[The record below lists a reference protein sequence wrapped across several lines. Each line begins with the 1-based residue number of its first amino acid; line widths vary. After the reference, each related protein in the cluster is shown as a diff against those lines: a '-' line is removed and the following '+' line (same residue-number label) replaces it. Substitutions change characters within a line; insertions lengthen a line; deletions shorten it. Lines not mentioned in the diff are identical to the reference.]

1 MLLIEQCKVEYS
13 GKKNVVTY
21 ITFVQSDELCDLDH
35 FKIALLRS
43 PFKIAPTYRN
53 TTPKIIIIY

>member
-1 MLLIEQCKVEYS
+1 MLLIEQCKVGYS

-35 FKIALLRS
+35 FKIAL
-43 PFKIAPTYRN
+43 
-53 TTPKIIIIY
+53 